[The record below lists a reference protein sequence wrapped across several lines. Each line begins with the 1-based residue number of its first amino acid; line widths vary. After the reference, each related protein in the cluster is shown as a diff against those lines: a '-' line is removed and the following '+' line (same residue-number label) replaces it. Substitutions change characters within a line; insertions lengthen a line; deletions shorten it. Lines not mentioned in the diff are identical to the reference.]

1 MLNMGHTVGHAV
13 EKLKNFTMAHGPVC
27 GSRLYGFCLYFQKKR
42 ADLSGRISREVAGQ
56 LQSFGLP
63 LYVDGLSTES
73 VLEAT
78 KSDKKMEKG
87 ADQVCPYG
95 KARMGS
101 GRYIGD
107 RSGTL

>member
-1 MLNMGHTVGHAV
+1 MGHTVGHAV
-13 EKLKNFTMAHGPVC
+13 EKLKNFTMAHGQCVAVGC
-27 GSRLYGFCLYFQKKR
+27 MASAY
-42 ADLSGRISREVAGQ
+42 ISRKRGLISQEEYLEVAGQ